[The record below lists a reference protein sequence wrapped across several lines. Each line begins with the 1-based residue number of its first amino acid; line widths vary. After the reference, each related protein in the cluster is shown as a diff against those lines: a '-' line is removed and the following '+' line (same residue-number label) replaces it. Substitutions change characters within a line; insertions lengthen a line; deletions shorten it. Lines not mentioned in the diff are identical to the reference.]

1 MKWNPATRSCKT
13 SLFVR
18 TVPSLMLGA
27 ALIGLLSIGPE
38 RTSRHR
44 LQAESTVKNE
54 KPFGLQK
61 RVAWTRSRITGSLEP
76 SSPYKSEP
84 VFRNLQFLNPVVL
97 TRAPGVERLFVAE
110 LAGRIF
116 SFTNDPLVKKADLFL
131 DMKKQVSGFRQVYG
145 LTFHPEFSQNGYCFI
160 CYVGEDGLSDGTRVS
175 RFQVRKT
182 DPPTIDP
189 ASESII
195 FQWRSGGHNGGCLK
209 FGPDGYLYISTG
221 DGAGAF
227 PPDSLGSG
235 QDISNV
241 LSSVLRID
249 VDRPTGT
256 QAYGIP
262 ENNPFLDTA
271 GARGEIWAYGFRNPW
286 KLTVDSVTGE
296 VWVGD
301 VGWELWEMIH
311 RVQSGGNYGWS
322 LMEGPQAVH
331 PERLRGPTPIL
342 APAAAH
348 SHTESRSITGGHVY
362 RGTRLKELQGN
373 YIYGDYV
380 TGKVWAL
387 DVDSKNGGKPRELV
401 DSALQIICFGRNN
414 QEELFLVDYGG
425 TIHRLIPEQQQGVN
439 TEFPVKLSQTG
450 LFESV
455 KDQLLSP
462 GVLPYSIKA
471 QPWADG
477 AIANRYLAL
486 PGMSSLGVHPEDD
499 VWMGDIKGQWS
510 FPNDAVIAKTLS
522 IEMVVGDPK
531 SLTPIETQILHRN
544 GDTWRGYSYAWNNDS
559 SDANLVPAE
568 GMDQKLVIRDESF
581 PEPLRAQTWHFSSR
595 TECIICHTTRGGSIY
610 GLVADQLD
618 RDHDYGE
625 ITDNQLRTL
634 SHIGV
639 LTLAEDRVKHP
650 IVSPYDEKEPLDQ
663 RARAYL
669 HVNCAHCHRRGG
681 GGTAAMDIRREY
693 KLKQTH
699 LLEARPTQGAF
710 GIHGA
715 QVVVP
720 GDPYRSILFYR
731 MAKLGRGRMP
741 YFGSSEVDTR
751 GLSLIH
757 DWIEQLTISGDEVN
771 STVSGESQQ
780 VENRQALSELN
791 RQTSDSISDGKSLI
805 EQLLSS
811 TSGALMLLHALDG
824 RSEDAPWSQNAVAAG
839 LSHDGPEI
847 RDLFERFLPEEQRSR
862 RLGNVVDP
870 NEILVLQGNMERG
883 KTLFFNTEGVSCKNC
898 HQIDGRGAKVG
909 PDLSDI
915 GKKLNKSQ
923 LLTSM
928 LQPSKDI
935 DPKFVTYLIETT
947 QGRVHT
953 GLLQHRT
960 SDKVIL
966 RTADNK
972 EIEILADQ
980 IELMVPE
987 QISLMPELLL
997 RDLTARDVADLL
1009 AYLGNRKLL
1018 EKR

>member
-1 MKWNPATRSCKT
+1 
-13 SLFVR
+13 
-18 TVPSLMLGA
+18 
-27 ALIGLLSIGPE
+27 
-38 RTSRHR
+38 
-44 LQAESTVKNE
+44 
-54 KPFGLQK
+54 
-61 RVAWTRSRITGSLEP
+61 
-76 SSPYKSEP
+76 
-84 VFRNLQFLNPVVL
+84 
-97 TRAPGVERLFVAE
+97 
-110 LAGRIF
+110 
-116 SFTNDPLVKKADLFL
+116 
-131 DMKKQVSGFRQVYG
+131 
-145 LTFHPEFSQNGYCFI
+145 
-160 CYVGEDGLSDGTRVS
+160 
-175 RFQVRKT
+175 
-182 DPPTIDP
+182 
-189 ASESII
+189 
-195 FQWRSGGHNGGCLK
+195 
-209 FGPDGYLYISTG
+209 
-221 DGAGAF
+221 
-227 PPDSLGSG
+227 
-235 QDISNV
+235 
-241 LSSVLRID
+241 
-249 VDRPTGT
+249 
-256 QAYGIP
+256 
-262 ENNPFLDTA
+262 
-271 GARGEIWAYGFRNPW
+271 
-286 KLTVDSVTGE
+286 
-296 VWVGD
+296 
-301 VGWELWEMIH
+301 
-311 RVQSGGNYGWS
+311 
-322 LMEGPQAVH
+322 
-331 PERLRGPTPIL
+331 
-342 APAAAH
+342 
-348 SHTESRSITGGHVY
+348 
-362 RGTRLKELQGN
+362 
-373 YIYGDYV
+373 
-380 TGKVWAL
+380 
-387 DVDSKNGGKPRELV
+387 
-401 DSALQIICFGRNN
+401 
-414 QEELFLVDYGG
+414 
-425 TIHRLIPEQQQGVN
+425 
-439 TEFPVKLSQTG
+439 
-450 LFESV
+450 
-455 KDQLLSP
+455 
-462 GVLPYSIKA
+462 
-471 QPWADG
+471 
-477 AIANRYLAL
+477 
-486 PGMSSLGVHPEDD
+486 
-499 VWMGDIKGQWS
+499 
-510 FPNDAVIAKTLS
+510 
-522 IEMVVGDPK
+522 
-531 SLTPIETQILHRN
+531 
-544 GDTWRGYSYAWNNDS
+544 
-559 SDANLVPAE
+559 
-568 GMDQKLVIRDESF
+568 
-581 PEPLRAQTWHFSSR
+581 
-595 TECIICHTTRGGSIY
+595 
-610 GLVADQLD
+610 
-618 RDHDYGE
+618 
-625 ITDNQLRTL
+625 
-634 SHIGV
+634 
-639 LTLAEDRVKHP
+639 
-650 IVSPYDEKEPLDQ
+650 
-663 RARAYL
+663 
-669 HVNCAHCHRRGG
+669 
-681 GGTAAMDIRREY
+681 MDIRREY
-693 KLKQTH
+693 KLEQTH

-751 GLSLIH
+751 GLALIH

-960 SDKVIL
+960 SNKVIL

-972 EIEILADQ
+972 EVEILADQ